1 MAVLPGTRFGP
12 YVIEGLLGAGGMGE
26 VYRALDTRLQRAV
39 AIKILPAH
47 LSSDLQLHGRFLREA
62 QLISAL
68 QHPNVCAVYDIGSQ
82 DGIDFMVME
91 YLAGQTLD
99 KLIPQG
105 GLPVELSIQ
114 YAVQIAE
121 ALSSAHAAGVVHRDL
136 KPSNI
141 LVEES
146 GLVKVLDFGVAKLN
160 SPVTPASNEAG
171 TALTNPGLIVGTV
184 VTCHQSRRKDSPPAH
199 AATFSR
205 LVRCSMNCCLE
216 RGPSRIKRRLVL
228 SGTNLSRSVQC
239 GGIFRSSCR
248 ILLRIA

>member
-1 MAVLPGTRFGP
+1 
-12 YVIEGLLGAGGMGE
+12 
-26 VYRALDTRLQRAV
+26 
-39 AIKILPAH
+39 
-47 LSSDLQLHGRFLREA
+47 
-62 QLISAL
+62 
-68 QHPNVCAVYDIGSQ
+68 VYDIGSQ

-171 TALTNPGLIVGTV
+171 TTLTNPGSIVGTV
-184 VTCHQSRRKDSPPAH
+184 AYMSPEQAQGQAHQHTQRH
-199 AATFSR
+199 F
-205 LVRCSMNCCLE
+205 LVWFGAL
-216 RGPSRIKRRLVL
+216 
-228 SGTNLSRSVQC
+228 
-239 GGIFRSSCR
+239 
-248 ILLRIA
+248 

>member
-99 KLIPQG
+99 KLIPKG

-141 LVEES
+141 LVEE
-146 GLVKVLDFGVAKLN
+146 
-160 SPVTPASNEAG
+160 
-171 TALTNPGLIVGTV
+171 
-184 VTCHQSRRKDSPPAH
+184 
-199 AATFSR
+199 
-205 LVRCSMNCCLE
+205 
-216 RGPSRIKRRLVL
+216 
-228 SGTNLSRSVQC
+228 
-239 GGIFRSSCR
+239 
-248 ILLRIA
+248 